1 MTLTQAQLEV
11 LSRLPSKREKIVFLA
26 KAKVKRPLIMREVGV
41 TYGYVSSALTWAR
54 KRGINVPRL
63 NKARGRRPRNAP
75 RTPQRIDGPMP
86 TVLLAKPVAIALYRR
101 ARAAGARVNIT
112 AAGDI
117 YFDVRVQWRPV
128 NETAEAIIEAGA

>member
-1 MTLTQAQLEV
+1 MGTEAGHQCPAPKQGTRSSPAQ
-11 LSRLPSKREKIVFLA
+11 
-26 KAKVKRPLIMREVGV
+26 
-41 TYGYVSSALTWAR
+41 
-54 KRGINVPRL
+54 
-63 NKARGRRPRNAP
+63 
-75 RTPQRIDGPMP
+75 RTPPPQKIDGPMP
-86 TVLLAKPVAIALYRR
+86 TVLLAKPVAVALYRR